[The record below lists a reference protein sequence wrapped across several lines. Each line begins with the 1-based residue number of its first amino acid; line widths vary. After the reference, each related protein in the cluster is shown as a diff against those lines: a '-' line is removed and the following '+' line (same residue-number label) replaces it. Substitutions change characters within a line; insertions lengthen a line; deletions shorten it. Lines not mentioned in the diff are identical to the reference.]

1 MVFVIVVDVVD
12 VVVVAVDGDV
22 GGGDVGC
29 DVAIHDSGA
38 TSD

>member
-12 VVVVAVDGDV
+12 VVVVAV